1 MSELLEHIM
10 RARLFHEVPRA
21 LIDSILHASVCR
33 TVGPGETLL
42 RAGEENETL
51 YVVISGA
58 VNVHFATAKRP
69 YIRLGA
75 GECVGELSVIDH
87 SRVSA
92 DVVASEPTVLLAID
106 RARFWTL
113 VDSSAAVARNLLR
126 ILAGRV
132 RHDDVA
138 LAQSDKLQLQYEQ
151 LATVDGLTGLRNR
164 RWLDSA
170 FERQLTRAVHER
182 QPVSMLMIDLD
193 HFKRLNDLHGHL
205 VGDAVLRRAARRIAA
220 DLRPQD
226 LLARYGGDEF
236 AVLLPGAAQ
245 AHAVSI
251 AERLRQA
258 VVDGPALP
266 DEEWSPATSVSIG
279 VATVE
284 VAIPLAGLLAI
295 ADAALYRA
303 KQAGRDRVCV

>member
-1 MSELLEHIM
+1 MSELLDHILC
-10 RARLFHEVPRA
+10 ARLFHEVPRA
-21 LIDSILHASVCR
+21 LLDSVLHASACR
-33 TVGPGETLL
+33 TLAPGEILL
-42 RAGEENETL
+42 RAGEDNETL
-51 YVVISGA
+51 YVVVSGA
-58 VNVHFATAKRP
+58 VNVHFATAELP

-92 DVVASEPTVLLAID
+92 DVIASETTVLLAID
-106 RARFWTL
+106 RARFWGL
-113 VDSSAAVARNLLR
+113 IDSSAAVARNLLR

-138 LAQSDKLQLQYEQ
+138 LAQSDKMQLQYEQ

-170 FERQLTRAVHER
+170 FERQMNRALRER

-193 HFKRLNDLHGHL
+193 DFKRLNDHHGHL

-236 AVLLPGAAQ
+236 AVLLPGADE
-245 AHAVSI
+245 AHAISI
-251 AERLRQA
+251 AERLRQS

-266 DEEWSPATSVSIG
+266 DEEWSPMTSVSIG
-279 VATVE
+279 VATIE

-303 KQAGRDRVCV
+303 KQAGRDRVSV

>member
-21 LIDSILHASVCR
+21 LIDSILPAR
-33 TVGPGETLL
+33 TRRALAPREMLL
-42 RAGEENETL
+42 RAGQDNETL

-58 VNVHFATAKRP
+58 VHVHFATAERP

-92 DVVASEPTVLLAID
+92 DVIASEPSVLLSIE

-113 VDSSAAVARNLLR
+113 IDSSAAVARNLLR

-138 LAQSDKLQLQYEQ
+138 LAQSDKLQLQYEH
-151 LATVDGLTGLRNR
+151 LATVDALTGLHNR

-170 FERQLTRAVHER
+170 FQRQMNRALREW

-193 HFKRLNDLHGHL
+193 HFKRLNDHHGHL

-226 LLARYGGDEF
+226 LFARYGGDEF
-236 AVLLPGAAQ
+236 AVLLPGADQ

-258 VVDGPALP
+258 VAEGPALP
-266 DEEWSPATSVSIG
+266 DEEWSPTTSVSIG
-279 VATVE
+279 VATIE
-284 VAIPLAGLLAI
+284 VAVPLAGLLAI

-303 KQAGRDRVCV
+303 KQAGRDRVSV